1 MKAFKKS
8 ARLYSAIGVGCALL
22 VPALAVGLE
31 IPRSFTAGS
40 AIRAADMNENFDAIA
55 ADVNDL
61 REQLE
66 AVQAKLKVGPQRVLS
81 ELTEAAPGAIYQVKT
96 SGVISILPAGS
107 GFGDVGTN
115 IRAGDA
121 VSGTNEW
128 ELTCG
133 NTTCNLQ
140 SRGQSGTSTNL
151 AVGAG
156 QFVLLTAGAAGS
168 AFGRILWTPL
178 YGPDPAGQEP
188 ELIRSGAP

>member
-8 ARLYSAIGVGCALL
+8 ARLYSVIGVGCALL

-31 IPRSFTAGS
+31 IPRSFTSGT

-55 ADVNDL
+55 EDVNDL

-66 AVQAKLKVGPQRVLS
+66 ALQARLTVGPQRALLD
-81 ELTEAAPGAIYQVKT
+81 LTEAAPTAIFHVKT

-107 GFGDVGTN
+107 GFGNVGTN

-121 VSGTNEW
+121 VSGSNQW

-133 NTTCNLQ
+133 NGACSLQ
-140 SRGQSGTSTNL
+140 SRGQEGTSTNL
-151 AVGAG
+151 AVSAG

-168 AFGRILWTPL
+168 AVGRVVWTPL
-178 YGPDPAGQEP
+178 YGPDPSGQEP
-188 ELIRSGAP
+188 ELVRAGAP